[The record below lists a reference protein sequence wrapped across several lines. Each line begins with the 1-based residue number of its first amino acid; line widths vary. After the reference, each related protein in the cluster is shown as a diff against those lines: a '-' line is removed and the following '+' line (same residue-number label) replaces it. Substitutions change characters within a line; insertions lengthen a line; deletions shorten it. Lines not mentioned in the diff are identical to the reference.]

1 MSESAYQKLQALSAE
16 LGRDLYVH
24 RSPLSLSILFLCPN
38 NDIVEEFSLSTETK
52 NGIEYAHLFVMEHV
66 TDEMLNLLIDA
77 LRQPGAFDRTGALN
91 NLSQLV
97 NPGTGFR

>member
-1 MSESAYQKLQALSAE
+1 MLRGLQALSGE

-38 NDIVEEFSLSTETK
+38 NDIVEVFSLSTETK